1 MTRLLLRPGEVA
13 AVIACGRTKTYSLIA
28 RGAIRSVRIDGAI
41 RVPVDA
47 VAEFAARLEEEAARP
62 KAA

>member
-13 AVIACGRTKTYSLIA
+13 AAISCGRTKTYELIA

-41 RVPVDA
+41 RIPVEA
-47 VAEFAARLEEEAARP
+47 LSEFAARLESEAAT
-62 KAA
+62 AG